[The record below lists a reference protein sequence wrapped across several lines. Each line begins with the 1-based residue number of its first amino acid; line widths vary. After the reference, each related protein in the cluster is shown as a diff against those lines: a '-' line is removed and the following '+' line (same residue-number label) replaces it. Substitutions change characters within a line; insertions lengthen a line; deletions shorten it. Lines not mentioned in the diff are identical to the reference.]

1 MLFKHR
7 HYNIFK
13 NLPVI
18 QQAGFFMPLKYVA
31 PTLEGDYLFLTY
43 VELLS

>member
-1 MLFKHR
+1 M
-7 HYNIFK
+7 IK

-18 QQAGFFMPLKYVA
+18 QRAGFFMPLKYVT
-31 PTLEGDYLFLTY
+31 PTLKGDYLFLTY